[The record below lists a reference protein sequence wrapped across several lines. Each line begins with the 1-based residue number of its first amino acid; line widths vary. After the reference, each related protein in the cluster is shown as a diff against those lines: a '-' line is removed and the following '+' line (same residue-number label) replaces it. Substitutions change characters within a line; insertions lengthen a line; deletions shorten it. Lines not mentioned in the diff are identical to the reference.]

1 MNLLC
6 NYNEGRILKITYISI
21 QSALTVTVI
30 VGLFFIV
37 LGYLKSK
44 KISNNK
50 NYIVGDR
57 DENTFSLTASLTAS
71 ALGAWILFGPA
82 SAATWGGIGAVIGYA
97 LGTAAPMLFLYNFG
111 PKIRREFSNGL
122 TLTEFIKKRF
132 GLTILKLCLFLIL
145 FYLTIFLI
153 AEVTAIAA
161 LLNFISQVPL
171 WVTAGITLIICLLYI
186 LRGGF
191 KLSIITDKYQ
201 FTFIVLIILTSLLI
215 ILSNTDLSSFEI
227 IKKNSPNLVDKNYLP
242 NYTAGLTFFIA
253 VSATNLFHQ
262 GNWQRVFSAKNN
274 FILKS
279 SLIYSSIIIFFIVFW
294 MGYSGLISYSL
305 NSKVIPDLAFFDLIL
320 NKKNSIFII
329 GILILVMSLTLST
342 IDTLINAISSLI
354 IINGNQ
360 ISKSLDGKGIKNK
373 TNLIIL
379 LLSILVFILASKG
392 YSILYLFLL
401 ADLLCCAAVFTIFYG
416 FFSKKIDTKLAAFSI
431 FCGLLFGLLFFPS
444 PDFQSSILVGNL
456 ISIDNFSVFI
466 KSNLLFIAFI
476 ISLFLPSLIISIYSL
491 RNSFR

>member
-1 MNLLC
+1 M
-6 NYNEGRILKITYISI
+6 ETYTSI
-21 QSALTVTVI
+21 QTSLTTVVI
-30 VGLFFIV
+30 VGLFFIG
-37 LGYLKSK
+37 LGYLNSK
-44 KISNNK
+44 KIIDNK

-57 DENTFSLTASLTAS
+57 SENTFSLTASLTAS

-111 PKIRREFSNGL
+111 PKIRKEFPKGL

-132 GLTILKLCLFLIL
+132 GIGILKICLFLIL

-153 AEVTAIAA
+153 AEVTAIAS

-171 WVTAGITLIICLLYI
+171 WITAGVTLIICLLYI

-191 KLSIITDKYQ
+191 TLSIITDKYQ
-201 FTFIVLIILTSLLI
+201 FTFIVLIILASLLI
-215 ILSNTDLSSFEI
+215 ILSNIDLSSFEI
-227 IKKNSPNLVDKNYLP
+227 IKKNAPNLIDKNYLP

-253 VSATNLFHQ
+253 VAATNLFHQ

-274 FILKS
+274 SILKS

-294 MGYSGLISYSL
+294 MGYSGLLSYSL
-305 NSKVIPDLAFFDLIL
+305 NPKVIPDLAFFDLIL
-320 NKKNSIFII
+320 NEKNSLLVI
-329 GILILVMSLTLST
+329 GILILAMSLTLST

-354 IINGNQ
+354 IVNGNQ
-360 ISKSLDGKGIKNK
+360 INKNLSGKKVKDQANI
-373 TNLIIL
+373 IIL
-379 LLSILVFILASKG
+379 LLSVLVFILASKG

-401 ADLLCCAAVFTIFYG
+401 ADLLCCAAVITIFYG
-416 FFSKKIDTKLAAFSI
+416 FFNKKINSKLAAYSI
-431 FCGLLFGLLFFPS
+431 ICGLISGLLFFPS
-444 PDFQSSILVGNL
+444 QNFQNSILVGNL
-456 ISIDNFSVFI
+456 ISIEYFSILI
-466 KSNLLFIAFI
+466 KTNLLFISFS
-476 ISLFLPSLIISIYSL
+476 ISLIVPFLIILTYSL

>member
-1 MNLLC
+1 M
-6 NYNEGRILKITYISI
+6 EKTYVSI
-21 QSALTVTVI
+21 QTSLTVTVI
-30 VGLFFIV
+30 VGLFFIA
-37 LGYLKSK
+37 LGYLNIK
-44 KISNNK
+44 KTTNNK

-82 SAATWGGIGAVIGYA
+82 SAATWGGIGAVAGYA
-97 LGTAAPMLFLYNFG
+97 LGTAAPMLLLYNFG
-111 PKIRREFSNGL
+111 PKIRKEFPNGL

-132 GLTILKLCLFLIL
+132 GVGILKISLFLIL
-145 FYLTIFLI
+145 FYLIIFLI
-153 AEVTAIAA
+153 AEVTAIAS

-171 WVTAGITLIICLLYI
+171 WITAGVTLIICLLYI

-201 FTFIVLIILTSLLI
+201 FIFIMLMILASVFIILGDI
-215 ILSNTDLSSFEI
+215 ELSSYEL
-227 IKKNSPNLVDKNYLP
+227 IKENSPNLIDKNYLS

-305 NSKVIPDLAFFDLIL
+305 NADVIPDLAFFDLIL
-320 NKKNSIFII
+320 NNKSSLIII
-329 GILILVMSLTLST
+329 GILILAMSLTLST

-354 IINGNQ
+354 IVNGDQIN
-360 ISKSLDGKGIKNK
+360 KSLKGNEIKNK

-401 ADLLCCAAVFTIFYG
+401 ADLLCCAAVITIFYG
-416 FFSKKIDTKLAAFSI
+416 FFNKKINSKLAASSI
-431 FCGLLFGLLFFPS
+431 ICGLISGLFFFPS
-444 PDFQSSILVGNL
+444 MDFQSSILVGNL
-456 ISIDNFSVFI
+456 LSKDLFNSLITG
-466 KSNLLFIAFI
+466 NLLFISFTISI
-476 ISLFLPSLIISIYSL
+476 IIPLLLITIYSL
-491 RNSFR
+491 RNSFK